1 MIYDDVITSLQIDF
15 IIQINKYII
24 IMHPFSKLTIMKF
37 AQVFR
42 PQKLPNSSCAS
53 ASGYEEKEKKK
64 FFSSR

>member
-1 MIYDDVITSLQIDF
+1 
-15 IIQINKYII
+15 
-24 IMHPFSKLTIMKF
+24 MHPFSKLTIMKF